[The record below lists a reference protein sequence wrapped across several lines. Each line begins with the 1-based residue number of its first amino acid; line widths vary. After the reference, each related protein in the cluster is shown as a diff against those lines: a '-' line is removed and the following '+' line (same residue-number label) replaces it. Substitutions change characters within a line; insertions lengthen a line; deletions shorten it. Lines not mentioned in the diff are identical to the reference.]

1 MAMYQGKNFMQA
13 NKRERKIKVIH
24 EGMERASNF
33 EKGYFELQKATKTAG
48 YRYPNVFS
56 AFQTKHIHYFL
67 KEGMRRNIIR
77 MKCSD

>member
-67 KEGMRRNIIR
+67 KEGMRRKIIR